1 MVHSTP
7 SRRRVLTALA
17 GTASLAG
24 GCLGRV
30 LDPATVRLT
39 GVRVHNWVDAASTVE
54 LELRRDGSLV
64 LDRQV
69 SLAPLGEPGS
79 VASVPAEWSV
89 DPAQYLLRVTT
100 ADGEATL
107 DRSVPRSDYR
117 WDGCAFLD
125 VDVEPLD
132 AGATPDAEP
141 TRTVEAHL
149 QEVTD
154 GDDFS
159 ATRCPE

>member
-1 MVHSTP
+1 V
-7 SRRRVLTALA
+7 
-17 GTASLAG
+17 
-24 GCLGRV
+24 
-30 LDPATVRLT
+30 
-39 GVRVHNWVDAASTVE
+39 
-54 LELRRDGSLV
+54 SLV

-69 SLAPLGEPGS
+69 SLAPLGDSGS
-79 VASVPAEWSV
+79 VASFLAEWPV
-89 DPAQYLLRVTT
+89 DPAQYRLRVTT
-100 ADGEATL
+100 ADGSATL

-125 VDVEPLD
+125 VDVDPLH
-132 AGATPDAEP
+132 AGRTLDAEP

-159 ATRCPE
+159 ATGCPELRAGSQ